1 MSSIIHDSD
10 NVIDTIDILYKNI
23 KITKTILALVENN
36 QMEIKMDKHDLFK
49 IISKISKIFSRDIYK
64 IFPTG

>member
-36 QMEIKMDKHDLFK
+36 QMEIKMDKHDLF
-49 IISKISKIFSRDIYK
+49 
-64 IFPTG
+64 